1 MYKTFKKAK
10 KSNRNIS
17 NLLKTVTLFIASILS
32 FGRTI
37 HSFKKNHME
46 WNKYSNTDTFR
57 INYSFYFMFSKY
69 NVWKKDIFN

>member
-37 HSFKKNHME
+37 HSFKKKSYGM
-46 WNKYSNTDTFR
+46 K
-57 INYSFYFMFSKY
+57 
-69 NVWKKDIFN
+69 

>member
-17 NLLKTVTLFIASILS
+17 NLLKTVTLFIASIFS

-37 HSFKKNHME
+37 HSLKKII
-46 WNKYSNTDTFR
+46 WNE
-57 INYSFYFMFSKY
+57 IN
-69 NVWKKDIFN
+69 IPIQIRLE

>member
-37 HSFKKNHME
+37 HSFLKKII
-46 WNKYSNTDTFR
+46 WNE
-57 INYSFYFMFSKY
+57 IN
-69 NVWKKDIFN
+69 IPIQIRLE